1 MRIDMSP
8 AEEEMTDA
16 LNAALLLLRGAF
28 ESHRINLREQDRVS
42 VFQIMRLIDAAIFSM
57 TGG

>member
-1 MRIDMSP
+1 MRIDMNP
-8 AEEEMTDA
+8 AEQEMTDA

-28 ESHRINLREQDRVS
+28 DSHSINLREQDRVS
-42 VFQIMRLIDAAIFSM
+42 VFRIMRLIDAAIFSI